1 MGLEVLASSV
11 ISILIPYISAG
22 AKKAAEVAGEGA
34 AKTAGELLTSLR
46 RWFSGD
52 EEAEE
57 ALASFEKRPS
67 LYGEAVGAVLQKKA
81 EASPEMQG
89 QLEKIIEAGGSP
101 VEIMQDVRKLAGE
114 VLGVDLAKWEKISAK
129 VTQKVDDLEAG
140 GKLTGFR
147 TRS

>member
-1 MGLEVLASSV
+1 LLSSV
-11 ISILIPYISAG
+11 
-22 AKKAAEVAGEGA
+22 
-34 AKTAGELLTSLR
+34 R

-57 ALASFEKRPS
+57 ALANFERRPNI
-67 LYGEAVGAVLQKKA
+67 YGEAVGSVLQKKA
-81 EASPEMQG
+81 EASPEMRD

-101 VEIMQDVRKLAGE
+101 VEIMQDVRKLVGE
-114 VLGVDLAKWEKISAK
+114 VLGVDLAKWEKISAR
-129 VTQKVDDLEAG
+129 VTQKVDDLETG